1 MQKTDYMEV
10 LKVSLK
16 QHTPLLHFQPNE
28 PGATLRASEVKPRL
42 DRYIIEHEGNGPYDM
57 VKDDVKHRHANWF
70 IDKKEIH
77 ALDYSLRIIVKD
89 IATEVKLR
97 EKSAKTK
104 LNKETKKIEVYYQLS
119 NFPLVLSNMGGK
131 TDKEK
136 LANLSYTQQQVDL
149 IFIVSDKKKDTTNE
163 NTDNLL
169 TVIEKHIVSFF
180 AQNNFGQRNG
190 KGFGSFL
197 VTRIN
202 NKAVSVPTPSDC
214 YIKYNY
220 KGGHTEDRNFSDF
233 LELFTVIDS
242 YWKKYLKM
250 KSNKYTGNF
259 QLTGISDRRQKGDS
273 EQRIP
278 SLIVFKPIFKER
290 EVCIYI
296 LLNKKVIERVHEEF
310 GYICNVSTHFKE
322 VQNRINALHS
332 QNLFVHSKRQ
342 NEDIKVTMSQNSWNI

>member
-1 MQKTDYMEV
+1 MEI

-42 DRYIIEHEGNGPYDM
+42 DRYIIEHEGNGPYDT
-57 VKDDVKHRHANWF
+57 VKDRVKETHASWF
-70 IDKKEIH
+70 IDKDGIH
-77 ALDYSLRIIVKD
+77 ALNYSMRIIVKG
-89 IATEVKLR
+89 IAPEVKLR
-97 EKSAKTK
+97 EKSPKTK
-104 LNKETKKIEVYYQLS
+104 PNKETKKPEVYYQLS

-169 TVIEKHIVSFF
+169 AVIERHIVSFF
-180 AQNNFGQRNG
+180 AQNNFGQRSG

-197 VTRIN
+197 VSRIN

-220 KGGHTEDRNFSDF
+220 KGGYREDRNFTDF
-233 LELFTVIDS
+233 LDLFTVIDV
-242 YWKKYLKM
+242 YWKKYLEL
-250 KSNKYTGNF
+250 KSNKDTGNF
-259 QLTGISDRRQKGDS
+259 RQTGISDRRQKGDS

-278 SLIVFKPIFKER
+278 SLVIFKPIFKER
-290 EVCIYI
+290 EVFIYI
-296 LLNKKVIERVHEEF
+296 LLNKKVIECVHEKF
-310 GYICNVSTHFKE
+310 NYKNCDVSTHLKE

-332 QNLFVHSKRQ
+332 QNLFVPCKRQ
-342 NEDIKVTMSQNSWNI
+342 NEDIKVTMSQNSWII